1 VRFMSRTIT
10 ITSGKGGVG
19 KTNVSLN
26 LALYLSNNGY
36 RVCLFDA
43 DLGLSNINILL
54 GLEPD
59 FDLSDLLLHGR
70 KLEDIIIPINETFH
84 ILPGSSGLEE
94 MANLEADRRQALIE
108 SLSGINGYDFLLFD
122 TSAGISK
129 NVISFCLASPEVV
142 LVITPEPTSLTD
154 SFALV
159 KILSLNGFVGQIKVV
174 INQCKDLA
182 IATQVYRKFKS
193 AAVKYLDIDVP
204 TLGVIYQDENVAE
217 AVKQQRPFLSIYPD
231 SRASKCIR
239 QIGGRLLTA
248 DMEHLREHDMVGFW
262 SRCLQL
268 ISGPL
273 KLPSTKKE
281 GERHP
286 SKPDLQGGKRK
297 TQQITE
303 QGRQGDL
310 PKRVSGPAAIAGS
323 GSQEPAPKASFSLP
337 EEDEQINH
345 VQGLPSG
352 ASKQTMNPEQSLM
365 PVIEKLIGSI
375 SSLTK
380 ELQLVRQAI
389 EGRKE
394 SSQSEESFPFPEVQ
408 GKG

>member
-1 VRFMSRTIT
+1 MSRTIT

-26 LALYLSNNGY
+26 LALYLSNKGY

-54 GLEPD
+54 GLQPD
-59 FDLSDLLLHGR
+59 YDLSDVILRGR
-70 KLEDIIIPINETFH
+70 NLVDIIISINETLD

-94 MANLEADRRQALIE
+94 MVNLEADPRQALIE
-108 SLSGINGYDFLLFD
+108 SLAGMNGYDFLLFD

-129 NVISFCLASPEVV
+129 NVISFCLASPQVV

-154 SFALV
+154 SFALL
-159 KILSLNGFVGQIKVV
+159 KILSLNGYAGQVKVV
-174 INQCKDLA
+174 INQCKTREVATLA
-182 IATQVYRKFKS
+182 YRKFKS

-204 TLGVIYQDENVAE
+204 TLGMIYQDENIAE

-239 QIGGRLLTA
+239 QIGERLLTA
-248 DMEHLREHDMVGFW
+248 DMEHLREYDMVGFW

-273 KLPSTKKE
+273 KLPSSKKE
-281 GERHP
+281 SERHS
-286 SKPDLQGGKRK
+286 SKPELQGSDRK
-297 TQQITE
+297 TQHITE
-303 QGRQGDL
+303 QGRQEDL
-310 PKRVSGPAAIAGS
+310 PKRVSGSAAIAGS
-323 GSQEPAPKASFSLP
+323 GSEEPAPKSSFSLP
-337 EEDEQINH
+337 EEDEQITH
-345 VQGLPSG
+345 VQGLTSG
-352 ASKQTMNPEQSLM
+352 APEQAMNPEQSLM
-365 PVIEKLIGSI
+365 PVIEKLIGCI

-380 ELQLVRQAI
+380 ELQLVRQAL

-394 SSQSEESFPFPEVQ
+394 SPQSVHDFPFPEVRVQ
-408 GKG
+408 G

>member
-1 VRFMSRTIT
+1 MSRTIT

-26 LALYLSNNGY
+26 LALYLSSKGY

-54 GLEPD
+54 GMQPD
-59 FDLSDLLLHGR
+59 YDLSDVILKGR
-70 KLEDIIIPINETFH
+70 NLEDIFINIHETLD

-108 SLSGINGYDFLLFD
+108 SLSGMNGYDFLLFD

-154 SFALV
+154 SFALL
-159 KILSLNGFVGQIKVV
+159 KILSLNGFAGQVKVV
-174 INQCKDLA
+174 INQCKNA
-182 IATQVYRKFKS
+182 EVATLVYRKFKS
-193 AAVKYLDIDVP
+193 AAVKYLAIDVP
-204 TLGVIYQDENVAE
+204 TLGMIYQDENIAE

-239 QIGGRLLTA
+239 QIGERILTA
-248 DMEHLREHDMVGFW
+248 DMEHLREYDMVGFW

-268 ISGPL
+268 ISSPL
-273 KLPSTKKE
+273 KLPSRKKE
-281 GERHP
+281 SEKHP
-286 SKPDLQGGKRK
+286 PKPELQGSERK
-297 TQQITE
+297 TQQTTE
-303 QGRQGDL
+303 QGRQEDL
-310 PKRVSGPAAIAGS
+310 PNRVSGSAAITGS
-323 GSQEPAPKASFSLP
+323 GSEEPAPKSSSSLP
-337 EEDEQINH
+337 EEDEQH
-345 VQGLPSG
+345 THAQKLTSG
-352 ASKQTMNPEQSLM
+352 APERAMNPEQSLM

-389 EGRKE
+389 EGRKA
-394 SSQSEESFPFPEVQ
+394 SSQSVEDFPFPEVRIQ
-408 GKG
+408 G